1 MVSNPNP
8 LFESI
13 YRAAPIGIGVI
24 VDRRLAQV
32 NAQICQMLGYDEQE
46 LIGRSARILY
56 ESEDAFLRV
65 GQEIH
70 AQIAKDGVAVLET
83 RWQTKAGELLDIR
96 LNSTPLAQ
104 AAGINGRLFVV
115 TDISAEVAIQKENDK
130 IIASLGNVIAE
141 RTQWLNDN
149 NSKLQTEIEK
159 RKTIENQLRMS
170 KKELEETLAKL
181 QRTQSQ
187 IIQAEKM
194 ASIGQLAAGVAHEI
208 NNPTAYVSSNL
219 NTMAEYQEQMTDLLS
234 QYGALAASLKA
245 LAGDIDLPAEIFD
258 SLKALRLVEEEID
271 MAFLRED
278 FPELIA
284 ESCEGAER
292 IRKIVADLKDFAHP
306 GDQGYKQ
313 ADINQGLD
321 STINIVWNEIKYSS
335 NLSKDYADLPP
346 VKCFPQ
352 QINQVFMNLLVN
364 AAQAI
369 EKEGLIKVCTRHHN
383 DKVKIQISDN
393 GRGIPE
399 AIQNKI
405 FDPFFTTKDIGE
417 GTGLGLSLAYSI
429 IEKHQGTI
437 EVESQEGQGTTFTIF
452 LPVA

>member
-1 MVSNPNP
+1 MFNPNQ

-13 YRAAPIGIGVI
+13 YRAAPISIGVV
-24 VDRRLAQV
+24 VDRRLVQV
-32 NAQICQMLGYDEQE
+32 NAQMCQMLGYDEQE
-46 LIGRSARILY
+46 LVGRSPRILY

-83 RWQTKAGELLDIR
+83 RWQTKAGGSLDIR

-104 AAGINGRLFVV
+104 AEGINGRLFVV

-149 NSKLQTEIEK
+149 NSKLQAEIEK
-159 RKTIENQLRMS
+159 RITIENQLRVS

-219 NTMAEYQEQMTDLLS
+219 NTMAEYQEQMTDLLNK
-234 QYGALAASLKA
+234 YGALAASLKA
-245 LAGDIDLPAEIFD
+245 LDGDIDLPPEICD
-258 SLKALRLVEEEID
+258 SLKALRRMEEEID
-271 MAFLRED
+271 LAFLRGD

-284 ESCEGAER
+284 ESREGAER

-335 NLSKDYADLPP
+335 DLSKDYADLPP
-346 VKCFPQ
+346 IKCFPQ
-352 QINQVFMNLLVN
+352 QINQVFMNLLIN

-369 EKEGLIKVCTRHHN
+369 EKEGLIQVRTRHQD

-393 GRGIPE
+393 GSGIPE

-405 FDPFFTTKDIGE
+405 FDPFFTTKDIGK

-429 IEKHQGTI
+429 IEKHKGTI